1 MTASTEDDY
10 HPKERGRC
18 DLKLTLNNTNNYRKD
33 VNTCEMLCKTI
44 ITYLLCNSSMLVS
57 LPSYSLLLGNS
68 TATPTIVVPAL
79 YLAYTAQQ
87 KPPPL

>member
-18 DLKLTLNNTNNYRKD
+18 DLKLAFNNTTNYRKD
-33 VNTCEMLCKTI
+33 VNTCEMLCKTL
-44 ITYLLCNSSMLVS
+44 ITCLSCNSSMLVS

-68 TATPTIVVPAL
+68 TTTPIIVVPAL

-87 KPPPL
+87 KPAPL